1 MQDIVSPLVEFVRK
15 EMSLADARL
24 ALKSRDSAESEN
36 IAGQLLLRGM
46 RAWSGQVFSN
56 LRTEARREAI
66 AQGID
71 VSHNAPPAEE
81 QRASAVFAK
90 CLLKEISMQVE
101 TVHANVQPNKL
112 RLMASGANRRRSE
125 AYFPAESAYRDFLLT
140 LDNKARAVIE
150 DVHPGV
156 AATVPGPRIILAE
169 PGEHGRLVDR
179 RGFSHALVTSD
190 AALAHI
196 LQGKDEPL
204 QMYSFERDAL
214 RSKIMAMADSGAGT
228 AYVSELRVPV
238 VAYAFDTSGWPVREV
253 SDLSIELGLLNESTR
268 FTLQGWGDRAGD
280 PVLDFGRPLAVSP
293 EVPEAPKESDL
304 IIDHA
309 GNRHVLV
316 DGATAAA
323 MVMAGQVPEVHFGE
337 AAVMHEA
344 LRAMGGYQEERQ
356 GKQTI
361 SVCALP
367 SIRYVVY
374 DHTAQSSKWRYMSYI
389 HHMGNVPAHQ
399 ELKGWGDQ
407 PGDPIIATSAL
418 MENSDSLFLKSYRAV
433 FEGSGRGV
441 LNDNEFLDID
451 HPLTVGLVRDLRKAH
466 IFGVEVASA
475 SIELV
480 RAPATEEDANNVGV
494 RLEVDFLGLQGYQ
507 DQGAQNVMRK
517 AVDLQLYHTLS
528 DRQGPREG
536 RVWVGRLGLKEVV
549 PIDAVRSKVVD
560 LAVREVEPA
569 LSATR
574 EDGGLEP

>member
-1 MQDIVSPLVEFVRK
+1 MQEIISPLVEFVRQ
-15 EMSLADARL
+15 EMSKADAK
-24 ALKSRDSAESEN
+24 LKGGARDASHPKQ
-36 IAGQLLLRGM
+36 IAGQLHLRGM

-56 LRTEARREAI
+56 LRTEARREAM
-66 AQGID
+66 ALGINTSLGAD
-71 VSHNAPPAEE
+71 PAEDV
-81 QRASAVFAK
+81 RASEVFAK
-90 CLLKEISMQVE
+90 CLLKEICMQAE
-101 TVHANVQPNKL
+101 TAHANVQPNKL
-112 RLMASGANRRRSE
+112 RIMASGSNRQRSE
-125 AYFPAESAYRDFLLT
+125 AYFSAESSHRDFMLA
-140 LDNKARAVIE
+140 LDSKARAAVE
-150 DVHPGV
+150 GVHPGV
-156 AATVPGPRIILAE
+156 AETVRGPQITRAE
-169 PGEHGRLVDR
+169 SGEQGRFVDR
-179 RGFSHALVTSD
+179 LGNTHPLLTAN
-190 AALAHI
+190 AALARL
-196 LQGKDEPL
+196 LQGNAEPL
-204 QMYSFERDAL
+204 EMYSFELDAL
-214 RSKIMAMADSGAGT
+214 RSKIVTMEEGGRGT
-228 AYVSELRVPV
+228 AYVSELSVPV

-253 SDLSIELGLLNESTR
+253 RDLALDLGRLKESSR
-268 FTLQGWGDRAGD
+268 LTLQGWGDRAGD
-280 PVLDFGRPLAVSP
+280 PVLDFERPLAVSP
-293 EVPEAPKESDL
+293 EMPKGGFM
-304 IIDHA
+304 DHA

-323 MVMAGQVPEVHFGE
+323 MVMAGQVPEVLFAD

-344 LRAMGGYQEERQ
+344 LRAMGGYQEQRQ
-356 GKQTI
+356 GKDTI

-374 DHTAQSSKWRYMSYI
+374 DQTGQSSKWRDLSYI
-389 HHMGNVPAHQ
+389 HHMGNVPARQ

-407 PGDPIIATSAL
+407 PGDPIIETSAL

-480 RAPATEEDANNVGV
+480 RDPSGDDMNNVGV

-507 DQGAQNVMRK
+507 EQGAQNVIHK

-536 RVWVGRLGLKEVV
+536 RVWVGRFGLKEVV
-549 PIDAVRSKVVD
+549 PIEAVRSKVVD

-569 LSATR
+569 LAATR